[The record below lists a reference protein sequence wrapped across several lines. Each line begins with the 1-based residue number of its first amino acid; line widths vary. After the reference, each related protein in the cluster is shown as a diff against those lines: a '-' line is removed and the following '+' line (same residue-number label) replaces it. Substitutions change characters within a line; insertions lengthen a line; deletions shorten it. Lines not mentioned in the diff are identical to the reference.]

1 MTNAA
6 RSARSAVLC
15 WLYCVHQTFALVV
28 ASVGSQSPRAPEKIN
43 LKAIHLLL
51 AHDEVCANE

>member
-6 RSARSAVLC
+6 RSAVLY

-28 ASVGSQSPRAPEKIN
+28 ASVGFQSPRAPEKIN

-51 AHDEVCANE
+51 AHDEVRANE

>member
-1 MTNAA
+1 
-6 RSARSAVLC
+6 L
-15 WLYCVHQTFALVV
+15 LALLR
-28 ASVGSQSPRAPEKIN
+28 ASDIRLSRGKRGFESPRAPEKIN